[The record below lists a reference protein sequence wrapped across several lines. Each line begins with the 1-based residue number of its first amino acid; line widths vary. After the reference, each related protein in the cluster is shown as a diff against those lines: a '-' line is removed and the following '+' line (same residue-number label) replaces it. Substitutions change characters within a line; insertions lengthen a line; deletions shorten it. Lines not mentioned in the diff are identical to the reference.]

1 MLDIAGMTHWKEFRM
16 KRVSIVVPVYN
27 SEKYLVET
35 LESLAT
41 QTYSELEVILVD
53 DGSTDSSGQI
63 CMEQETRDNR
73 FHYYKIKNGGPSV
86 ARNIGIS
93 HATGE
98 YIGFCDSDDMID
110 PNMYQTMVLYMER
123 FSADIVFCDIYSER
137 DRRRFGF
144 PWSDGTVFELNE
156 IGQTLAAAFVGNE
169 TDNDSNVP
177 LWGSVVRCLFKVDII
192 KAHAI
197 CFPED
202 IHFAEDLVF
211 TLRYLQ
217 NIQKAVI
224 CDKDF
229 YYYRCNSDS
238 IMHSFFAYK
247 KGMFQ
252 ERKKLIGYI
261 SDAID
266 NLPGKNDLR
275 RRLIV
280 TSRCYFRECIGNAC
294 RTEEGRTQKDI
305 TQELKNII
313 NDESVIEAFANF
325 DAKNRKVKIISL
337 LIKYRRVYIIQGY
350 YLYRFYKRKK

>member
-1 MLDIAGMTHWKEFRM
+1 MTRWKEFRM
-16 KRVSIVVPVYN
+16 KQVSIIVPVYN
-27 SEKYLVET
+27 SEKYLTET
-35 LESLAT
+35 LDSIAA
-41 QTYSELEVILVD
+41 QTYPKLEVILVD

-63 CMEQETRDNR
+63 CTDREVRDNR

-98 YIGFCDSDDMID
+98 YIGFCDSDDLID
-110 PNMYQTMVLYMER
+110 PNMYKIMVAYMEYY
-123 FSADIVFCDIYSER
+123 SSDIVFCDIYSER
-137 DRRRFGF
+137 DRRKFGF
-144 PWSDGTVFELNE
+144 PWSDGTVFRLNE

-177 LWGSVVRCLFKVDII
+177 LWGSVVRCLFKANKIRDNAV
-192 KAHAI
+192 
-197 CFPED
+197 CFPDD

-217 NIQKAVI
+217 NIRKAVI
-224 CDKDF
+224 CDKDL
-229 YYYRCNSDS
+229 YHYRCNSDS

-252 ERKKLIGYI
+252 ERKKLIGYL
-261 SDAID
+261 SDVIE
-266 NLPGKNDLR
+266 NLSGKNDLQ

-294 RTEEGRTQKDI
+294 RTEAGRTKKDI
-305 TQELKNII
+305 KQELKEIL
-313 NDESVIEAFANF
+313 NDESVIAAFANF
-325 DAKNRKVKIISL
+325 DAENRKIKMISL
-337 LIKYRRVYIIQGY
+337 LIKYRRAHIIQIY
-350 YLYRFYKRKK
+350 YSYRFCKR